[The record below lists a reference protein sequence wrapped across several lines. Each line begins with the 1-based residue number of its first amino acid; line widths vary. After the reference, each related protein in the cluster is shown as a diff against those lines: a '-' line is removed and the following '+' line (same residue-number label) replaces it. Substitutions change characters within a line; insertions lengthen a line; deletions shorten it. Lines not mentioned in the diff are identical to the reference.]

1 MKRTVAASLFLVA
14 STALGNAQIAVI
26 DGANLDVAR
35 ENAENTNSIMKSNG
49 DILEKSKEIL
59 QALSGTRNGSLGIG
73 QQGLGGGMSIASAP
87 SFGSVLNGGT
97 LSFGGLGGQAQQIAG
112 AVINGLQLVKQLKAV
127 MEGEDPGA
135 VNSLYNGSVNTSA
148 LLAAL
153 TQQASQGVTTREQS
167 LHSATGQIGQ
177 AENVKGSVDE
187 NTRMQLETA
196 RSINELIGVQNGAV
210 SALNED
216 LKFRLTQQSQVQKM
230 LQFKDVNP
238 FKDAGGSQ

>member
-35 ENAENTNSIMKSNG
+35 ENAENTNSIMKSND

-127 MEGEDPGA
+127 IEGEDPGT
-135 VNSLYNGSVNTSA
+135 VNSLYSGSVNTSA

-167 LHSATGQIGQ
+167 LRSATGQIGQ

-216 LKFRLTQQSQVQKM
+216 LKFRLTQQSQVQKL

-238 FKDAGGSQ
+238 FKDAGGPQ

>member
-1 MKRTVAASLFLVA
+1 MRSTIAASIFLVA
-14 STALGNAQIAVI
+14 STAPGNAQIAVI
-26 DGANLDVAR
+26 DGANLEVAQK
-35 ENAENTNSIMKSNG
+35 NARNTDSIMKSND

-73 QQGLGGGMSIASAP
+73 QQGLAGGMSIASAP
-87 SFGSVLNGGT
+87 SLGSIINGEA
-97 LSFGGLGGQAQQIAG
+97 LSFGGLGGQAQQIAS
-112 AVINGLQLVKQLKAV
+112 AVINGLQLVKHLEAV
-127 MEGEDPGA
+127 IEKQDPGP
-135 VNSLYNGSVNTSA
+135 VNGLYSGSVNTSA
-148 LLAAL
+148 LLSAL
-153 TQQASQGVTTREQS
+153 TQQASQGVTTREHS
-167 LHSATGQIGQ
+167 LRSATGHIGQ

-196 RSINELIGVQNGAV
+196 RTLNELIGIQNSAV

-238 FKDAGGSQ
+238 FKGGGSWQ

>member
-1 MKRTVAASLFLVA
+1 MIS
-14 STALGNAQIAVI
+14 
-26 DGANLDVAR
+26 
-35 ENAENTNSIMKSNG
+35 
-49 DILEKSKEIL
+49 
-59 QALSGTRNGSLGIG
+59 
-73 QQGLGGGMSIASAP
+73 
-87 SFGSVLNGGT
+87 
-97 LSFGGLGGQAQQIAG
+97 
-112 AVINGLQLVKQLKAV
+112 GLQLVKQLKAV
-127 MEGEDPGA
+127 IQGEDPGA
-135 VNSLYNGSVNTSA
+135 VNSLYSGSVNASA

-167 LHSATGQIGQ
+167 LQSATGQIGQ
-177 AENVKGSVDE
+177 SENVKGSVDE

-216 LKFRLTQQSQVQKM
+216 LKFRLTQQSQVEKL

>member
-35 ENAENTNSIMKSNG
+35 ENAENTSSIMKSNE
-49 DILEKSKEIL
+49 DILEKSQEIL
-59 QALSGTRNGSLGIG
+59 QALSGTRNGSLGIS

-97 LSFGGLGGQAQQIAG
+97 LSFGGLGGQAQQVAG

-127 MEGEDPGA
+127 IQGEDPGA
-135 VNSLYNGSVNTSA
+135 VNSLYSGSVNASA

-167 LHSATGQIGQ
+167 LQSATGQIGQ

-238 FKDAGGSQ
+238 FKDADGSQ

>member
-35 ENAENTNSIMKSNG
+35 ENAENTSSIMKSNK
-49 DILEKSKEIL
+49 DILEKSQEIL

-127 MEGEDPGA
+127 IQGEDPGA
-135 VNSLYNGSVNTSA
+135 VNSLYSGSVNASA

-167 LHSATGQIGQ
+167 LRSATGQIGQ
-177 AENVKGSVDE
+177 AGNVKGSVDE

-216 LKFRLTQQSQVQKM
+216 LKFRLTQQSQVQKL

>member
-35 ENAENTNSIMKSNG
+35 ENAENTNSIMKSNE

>member
-35 ENAENTNSIMKSNG
+35 ENAENTSSIMKSNE
-49 DILEKSKEIL
+49 DILEKSQEIL

-112 AVINGLQLVKQLKAV
+112 AVINGLQLVKQLNAV
-127 MEGEDPGA
+127 IEGEDPGT
-135 VNSLYNGSVNTSA
+135 VNSLYSGSVNTSA

-153 TQQASQGVTTREQS
+153 TQQASQGVATREQS
-167 LHSATGQIGQ
+167 LQSATGQIGQ

-216 LKFRLTQQSQVQKM
+216 LKFRLTQQSQVQKL

>member
-35 ENAENTNSIMKSNG
+35 ENAENTSSIMKSNE
-49 DILEKSKEIL
+49 DILEKSQEIL

-97 LSFGGLGGQAQQIAG
+97 LSFGGLGEQAQQIAG

-127 MEGEDPGA
+127 VEGEDPGA
-135 VNSLYNGSVNTSA
+135 VNSLYSGSVNASA

-153 TQQASQGVTTREQS
+153 TQQASQGVRTREQS
-167 LHSATGQIGQ
+167 LQSATGQIGQ

-216 LKFRLTQQSQVQKM
+216 LKFRLTQQSQVQKL

>member
-35 ENAENTNSIMKSNG
+35 ENAENTNSIMKTNE

-238 FKDAGGSQ
+238 FKNAGGSQ

>member
-35 ENAENTNSIMKSNG
+35 ENAENTSSIMKSNE
-49 DILEKSKEIL
+49 DILEKSQEIL
-59 QALSGTRNGSLGIG
+59 QALSGTRSGSLGIG

-127 MEGEDPGA
+127 IQGEDPGA
-135 VNSLYNGSVNTSA
+135 VNSLYSGSVNASA

-167 LHSATGQIGQ
+167 LQSATGQIGQ
-177 AENVKGSVDE
+177 AENVKGGRKHAHAAGNRALDQRADRRPE
-187 NTRMQLETA
+187 R
-196 RSINELIGVQNGAV
+196 RGIGPQRRPEVPA
-210 SALNED
+210 
-216 LKFRLTQQSQVQKM
+216 
-230 LQFKDVNP
+230 
-238 FKDAGGSQ
+238 DATISGTKAAAIQRR

>member
-1 MKRTVAASLFLVA
+1 MRSTIPASIFLVA
-14 STALGNAQIAVI
+14 STALGNAQIAVV

-35 ENAENTNSIMKSNG
+35 ENAKNTNSIMKSND
-49 DILEKSKEIL
+49 DILEKSREIL
-59 QALSGTRNGSLGIG
+59 QALSGTRNGTLGID

-87 SFGSVLNGGT
+87 SLGSVLNGEA
-97 LSFGGLGGQAQQIAG
+97 LSFGGLGGQAKQIAG
-112 AVINGLQLVKQLKAV
+112 AVMNGLQLVKYLQAV
-127 MEGEDPGA
+127 IEGEDPGP
-135 VNSLYNGSVNTSA
+135 VNGLYSGSVNTSA
-148 LLAAL
+148 LLSAL

-167 LHSATGQIGQ
+167 LQSATGQIGQ

-196 RSINELIGVQNGAV
+196 RTLNELIGVQNSAV

-238 FKDAGGSQ
+238 FKSAGGWQ